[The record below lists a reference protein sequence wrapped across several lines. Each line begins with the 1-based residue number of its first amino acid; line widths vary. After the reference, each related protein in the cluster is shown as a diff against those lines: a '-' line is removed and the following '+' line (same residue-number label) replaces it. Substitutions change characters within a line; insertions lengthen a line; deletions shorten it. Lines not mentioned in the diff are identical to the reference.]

1 MNEQLKSLKDCLS
14 EKDKVI
20 DKKERLIKEYNGD
33 LERERKEKTEKSKRI
48 KDLEKTIE
56 ENKYLL
62 LK

>member
-1 MNEQLKSLKDCLS
+1 MNEQLQSLKDCIS

>member
-1 MNEQLKSLKDCLS
+1 MNEKLQSLKDCIS